1 MGWLSI
7 LKIVLSLANTIA
19 NYVREAKLMDAG
31 EQKAVAKMLKAVSVN
46 AGIAR
51 DIELETAKMS
61 PEEILRDLEASD
73 ELRD

>member
-1 MGWLSI
+1 MGWLSL
-7 LKIVLSLANTIA
+7 LKIVLSLASTIA

-31 EQKAVAKMLKAVSVN
+31 EQKAVAKMLKAVSTS

-51 DIELETAKMS
+51 DIELETARMT
-61 PEEILRDLEASD
+61 PEQVLRDLEQSG